1 MLSPQGLS
9 PPPHNHLLGQYNA
22 PNKRANVRKCIA
34 RTRVIRYTT
43 LHGVCPMPIY
53 VHRIED
59 KIIDKDASP
68 APSIHRRRDDQK
80 NPKTTFNT
88 QQQSHSMSIHLL
100 SHLSLTTHFSALRV
114 TILLLPSRNV
124 LLCPRRSTPRITVL
138 NGMACGWS
146 IGKQNKAPLFDY
158 TYQFTWC
165 VVVHVHAHVSI

>member
-1 MLSPQGLS
+1 MLSPRALS
-9 PPPHNHLLGQYNA
+9 PPPYNHLLGQYNA

-80 NPKTTFNT
+80 NPKTTFNKT
-88 QQQSHSMSIHLL
+88 TAVTFYVHPPPFTSL
-100 SHLSLTTHFSALRV
+100 STHFSALRV